1 MAFTVHQVFS
11 YISSFTSHSHP
22 VMWQKI
28 LSQFYRWWNWDSVK
42 INYLLKVAL
51 LVIIKIEIWITIN
64 TGLWIAEFIQSEACR
79 SENKWRKP
87 TKHKT
92 LERDVVNWKTHSL
105 SEGSNGVLDVTMLPR
120 ATLGTGF
127 PDFWIFRKVH
137 KVFVKWLFENIDS

>member
-1 MAFTVHQVFS
+1 M
-11 YISSFTSHSHP
+11 
-22 VMWQKI
+22 
-28 LSQFYRWWNWDSVK
+28 K

-92 LERDVVNWKTHSL
+92 LERDVVN
-105 SEGSNGVLDVTMLPR
+105 
-120 ATLGTGF
+120 
-127 PDFWIFRKVH
+127 
-137 KVFVKWLFENIDS
+137 